1 MTCKGSDQTA
11 PMVYVPLVIS
21 YLFQIWCAA
30 GVDLTGGKTKDG
42 GSIVGASVFY
52 ENPPESEINKKGDGK
67 DDVEKLDDELQVI
80 YCTFLHG
87 NLLRKTV

>member
-1 MTCKGSDQTA
+1 
-11 PMVYVPLVIS
+11 MVYVPLVIS

-52 ENPPESEINKKGDGK
+52 ENPPEPEINKKGDGK